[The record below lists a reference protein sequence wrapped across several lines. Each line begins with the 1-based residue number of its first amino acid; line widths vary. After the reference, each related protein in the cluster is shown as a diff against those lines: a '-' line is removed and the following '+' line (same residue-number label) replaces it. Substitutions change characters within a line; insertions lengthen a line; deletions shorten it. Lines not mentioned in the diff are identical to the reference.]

1 MTGGS
6 SMRKQ
11 KVRVLGALT
20 VVSGPMFSGKTGKLI
35 TMTEVLTSIGKTVV
49 VVKPSIDSRYGKKA
63 ELHSHDHRTIKSLLV
78 DPELTPEDILTQVLV
93 TKPHVVIV
101 DEAQFFTASTI
112 LPVVEKLRSLGID
125 VIASGLQYDF
135 RRRPFGAMPDLI
147 GIADD
152 TIYLVAV
159 CQKCGRVARHSERV
173 AGGESQVSVGSSDS
187 YIAACDSCHHIYG
200 YHG

>member
-1 MTGGS
+1 MKKLKISTMG
-6 SMRKQ
+6 R
-11 KVRVLGALT
+11 LT
-20 VVSGPMFSGKTGKLI
+20 VVTGPMFSGKTGKLI
-35 TMTEVLTSIGKTVV
+35 TMTEVLTGIGKVV
-49 VVKPSIDSRYGKKA
+49 VVIKPSIDSRYGKKA

-78 DPELTPEDILTQVLV
+78 DPELTPQDILKKVLE
-93 TKPHVVIV
+93 TKPTVVIV

-112 LPVVEKLRSLGID
+112 LPVVEKLRNMNID

-173 AGGESQVSVGSSDS
+173 AGGESQVAVGSRDS
-187 YIAACDSCHHIYG
+187 YIAACDQCHHIYG
-200 YHG
+200 YNG